1 MAKRYRLNG
10 NARFMYLSVKPKL
23 WIDGNVTWSSSP
35 SNNRAWFTLKKEQH
49 LQLKKEIKPA
59 KSIYRPVRIVFKS
72 LSFLVKVM
80 LNILTNEIGFLDFIL
95 QENTVSNCVDK

>member
-1 MAKRYRLNG
+1 MNWRQCH
-10 NARFMYLSVKPKL
+10 V
-23 WIDGNVTWSSSP
+23 II
-35 SNNRAWFTLKKEQH
+35 FTIKQQGLIYSKKEKEQH

-95 QENTVSNCVDK
+95 QENTVPNCVDK